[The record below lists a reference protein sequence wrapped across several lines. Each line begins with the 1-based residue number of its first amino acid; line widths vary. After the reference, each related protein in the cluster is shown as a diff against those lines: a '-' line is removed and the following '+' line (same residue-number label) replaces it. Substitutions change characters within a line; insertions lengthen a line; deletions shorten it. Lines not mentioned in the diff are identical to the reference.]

1 MKRSAANPGGIV
13 MDLGEGEPGSAVR
26 RRRTRV
32 VVVLTDE
39 QLTAAVS
46 VLIEAHPFL
55 DSRLADILCEL
66 LARDDDAKV
75 CSRVADAFRVNG
87 LFLDPW
93 ERDTMRTALSC
104 RSAARL
110 A

>member
-1 MKRSAANPGGIV
+1 M
-13 MDLGEGEPGSAVR
+13 
-26 RRRTRV
+26 
-32 VVVLTDE
+32 LTDK

-46 VLIEAHPFL
+46 VLIEAHPAL

-87 LFLDPW
+87 LYLDPW
-93 ERDTMRTALSC
+93 ERHNLRTALSS
-104 RSAARL
+104 RTATRPTLVRDLAGSARAVHPRR
-110 A
+110 